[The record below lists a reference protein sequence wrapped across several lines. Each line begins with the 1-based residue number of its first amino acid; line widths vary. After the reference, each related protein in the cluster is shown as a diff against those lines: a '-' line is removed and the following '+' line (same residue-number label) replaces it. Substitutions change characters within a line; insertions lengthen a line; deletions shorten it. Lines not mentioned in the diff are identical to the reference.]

1 MSQIKIYL
9 FALIS
14 MTFWALSFVW
24 YKDAFLS
31 YGPITIIFFRLI
43 LSVTLLLMITK
54 IFKKNLR
61 LERNDYKYMALLS
74 FFEPF
79 CYFLGEGFGMQYVSP
94 TTGAI
99 IISTIP
105 LITPFVLMLMNLK
118 ETIHF
123 KNFIG
128 MVISFAGIILVV
140 TSDNASFSAS
150 LKGISLLFVAVISAI
165 FFSIILKKVGN
176 RYNSMVIV
184 FWQNIFSLFYFLPLF
199 LTLEL
204 ESFLSSSHEPAA
216 YFAIIKLGTF
226 PSTIS
231 FILFIPV
238 VTYLGASKANA
249 FANLIPVITAI
260 FSYFYLGEQFLP
272 LKALGVATVIGGLF
286 FSQMR
291 FIKTKTLGGEH
302 E

>member
-1 MSQIKIYL
+1 LSQIKIYS

-24 YKDAFLS
+24 YKDAFIS
-31 YGPITIIFFRLI
+31 YGPVTIIFFRLI
-43 LSVTLLLMITK
+43 LSVSLLLIVTRIIRK
-54 IFKKNLR
+54 DLR
-61 LERNDYKYMALLS
+61 LEKKDYRYMALLS

-79 CYFLGEGFGMQYVSP
+79 CYFLGEGFGMQHVSP

-123 KNFIG
+123 KNFLG
-128 MVISFAGIILVV
+128 MMISFAGIILVV
-140 TSDNASFSAS
+140 TSDNASFAAS
-150 LKGISLLFVAVISAI
+150 LKGVSLLFVAVISAI

-184 FWQNIFSLFYFLPLF
+184 FWQNIFSVLYFMPLF
-199 LTLEL
+199 LALEL
-204 ESFLSSSHEPAA
+204 ESFMASSHEPAA
-216 YFAIIKLGTF
+216 YLAIIKLGTF

-238 VTYLGASKANA
+238 VTYLGATKANA
-249 FANLIPVITAI
+249 FANIIPVITAI
-260 FSYFYLGEQFLP
+260 FSYFYLGEQFSL
-272 LKALGVATVIGGLF
+272 LKILGVAAVITGLF

-291 FIKTKTLGGEH
+291 FIKTKIAEV
-302 E
+302 

>member
-1 MSQIKIYL
+1 MSQIKIYS

-24 YKDAFLS
+24 YKDAFIS
-31 YGPITIIFFRLI
+31 YGPVTIIFFRLI
-43 LSVTLLLMITK
+43 LSVSLLLIVTRIIRK
-54 IFKKNLR
+54 DLR
-61 LERNDYKYMALLS
+61 LEKKDYRYMALLS

-79 CYFLGEGFGMQYVSP
+79 CYFLGEGFGMQHVSP

-123 KNFIG
+123 KNFLG
-128 MVISFAGIILVV
+128 MMISFAGIILVV
-140 TSDNASFSAS
+140 TSDNASFAAS
-150 LKGISLLFVAVISAI
+150 LKGVSLLFVAVISAI

-184 FWQNIFSLFYFLPLF
+184 FWQNIFSVLYFMPLF
-199 LTLEL
+199 LALEL
-204 ESFLSSSHEPAA
+204 ESFMASSHEPAA
-216 YFAIIKLGTF
+216 YLAIIKLGTF

-238 VTYLGASKANA
+238 VTYLGATKANA
-249 FANLIPVITAI
+249 FANIIPVITAI
-260 FSYFYLGEQFLP
+260 FSYFYLGEQFSL
-272 LKALGVATVIGGLF
+272 LKILGVAAVITGLF

-291 FIKTKTLGGEH
+291 FIKTKIAEV
-302 E
+302 

>member
-1 MSQIKIYL
+1 MSQIKIYS

-24 YKDAFLS
+24 YKDAFIS
-31 YGPITIIFFRLI
+31 YGPVTIIFFRLI
-43 LSVTLLLMITK
+43 LSVSLLLIVTRIIRK
-54 IFKKNLR
+54 DLR
-61 LERNDYKYMALLS
+61 LEKKDYRYMALLS

-79 CYFLGEGFGMQYVSP
+79 CYFLGEGFGMQHVSP

-123 KNFIG
+123 KNFLG
-128 MVISFAGIILVV
+128 MMISFAGIILVV
-140 TSDNASFSAS
+140 TSDNASFAAS
-150 LKGISLLFVAVISAI
+150 LKGVSLLFVAVISAI

-184 FWQNIFSLFYFLPLF
+184 FWQNIFSVLYFMPLF
-199 LTLEL
+199 LALEL
-204 ESFLSSSHEPAA
+204 ESFMASLHEPAA
-216 YFAIIKLGTF
+216 YLAIIKLGTF

-238 VTYLGASKANA
+238 VTYLGATKANA
-249 FANLIPVITAI
+249 FANIIPVITAI
-260 FSYFYLGEQFLP
+260 FSYFYLGEQFSL
-272 LKALGVATVIGGLF
+272 LKILGV
-286 FSQMR
+286 
-291 FIKTKTLGGEH
+291 
-302 E
+302 

>member
-1 MSQIKIYL
+1 MSQIKIYS

-24 YKDAFLS
+24 YKDAFIS
-31 YGPITIIFFRLI
+31 YGPVTIIFFRLI
-43 LSVTLLLMITK
+43 LSVFLLLIVTK
-54 IFKKNLR
+54 IIRKDLRIEKK
-61 LERNDYKYMALLS
+61 DYRYMALLS

-79 CYFLGEGFGMQYVSP
+79 CYFLGEGFGMQHVSP

-123 KNFIG
+123 KNFLG
-128 MVISFAGIILVV
+128 MMISFAGIILVV

-150 LKGISLLFVAVISAI
+150 LKGVSLLFVAVISAI

-184 FWQNIFSLFYFLPLF
+184 FWQNIFSVLYFMPLF
-199 LTLEL
+199 IALEL
-204 ESFLSSSHEPAA
+204 ESFMASSHDSAA

-238 VTYLGASKANA
+238 VTYLGATKANA
-249 FANLIPVITAI
+249 FANIIPVITAI
-260 FSYFYLGEQFLP
+260 FSYFYLGEQFSI
-272 LKALGVATVIGGLF
+272 LKIIGVAAVITGLF

-291 FIKTKTLGGEH
+291 FLKTKTAEV
-302 E
+302 

>member
-1 MSQIKIYL
+1 VTRIIR
-9 FALIS
+9 
-14 MTFWALSFVW
+14 
-24 YKDAFLS
+24 KD
-31 YGPITIIFFRLI
+31 
-43 LSVTLLLMITK
+43 
-54 IFKKNLR
+54 LR
-61 LERNDYKYMALLS
+61 LEKKDYRYMALLS

-79 CYFLGEGFGMQYVSP
+79 CYFLGEGFGMQHVSP

-123 KNFIG
+123 KNFLG
-128 MVISFAGIILVV
+128 MMISFAGIILVV
-140 TSDNASFSAS
+140 TSDNASFAAS
-150 LKGISLLFVAVISAI
+150 LKGVSLLFVAVISAI

-184 FWQNIFSLFYFLPLF
+184 FWQNIFSVLYFMPLF
-199 LTLEL
+199 LALEL
-204 ESFLSSSHEPAA
+204 ESFMASSHEPAA
-216 YFAIIKLGTF
+216 YLAIIKLGTF

-238 VTYLGASKANA
+238 VTYLGATKANA
-249 FANLIPVITAI
+249 FANIIPVITAI
-260 FSYFYLGEQFLP
+260 FSYFYLGEQFSL
-272 LKALGVATVIGGLF
+272 LKILGVAAVITGLF

-291 FIKTKTLGGEH
+291 FIKTKIAEV
-302 E
+302 

>member
-1 MSQIKIYL
+1 LSQIKIYS

-24 YKDAFLS
+24 YKDAFIS
-31 YGPITIIFFRLI
+31 YGPVTIIFFRLI
-43 LSVTLLLMITK
+43 LSVSLLLIVTK
-54 IFKKNLR
+54 IIRKDLRIEKK
-61 LERNDYKYMALLS
+61 DYRYMALLS

-79 CYFLGEGFGMQYVSP
+79 CYFLGEGFGMQHVSP

-123 KNFIG
+123 KNFLG
-128 MVISFAGIILVV
+128 MMISFAGIILVV

-150 LKGISLLFVAVISAI
+150 LKGVSLLFVAVISAI

-184 FWQNIFSLFYFLPLF
+184 FWQNIFSVLYFMPLF
-199 LTLEL
+199 LALEL
-204 ESFLSSSHEPAA
+204 GSFMASSHEPAA
-216 YFAIIKLGTF
+216 YLAIIKLGTF

-238 VTYLGASKANA
+238 VTYLGATKANA
-249 FANLIPVITAI
+249 FANIIPVITAI
-260 FSYFYLGEQFLP
+260 FSYFYLGEQFSL
-272 LKALGVATVIGGLF
+272 LKILGVAAVITGLF

-291 FIKTKTLGGEH
+291 FLKTKTAEV
-302 E
+302 

>member
-1 MSQIKIYL
+1 MSQIKIYS

-24 YKDAFLS
+24 YKDAFIS
-31 YGPITIIFFRLI
+31 YGPVTIIFFRLI
-43 LSVTLLLMITK
+43 LSVSLLLIVTRIIRK
-54 IFKKNLR
+54 DLR
-61 LERNDYKYMALLS
+61 LEKKDYRYMALLF

-79 CYFLGEGFGMQYVSP
+79 CYFLGEGFGMQHVSP

-123 KNFIG
+123 KNFLG
-128 MVISFAGIILVV
+128 MMISFAGIILVV
-140 TSDNASFSAS
+140 TSDNASFAAS
-150 LKGISLLFVAVISAI
+150 LKGVSLLFVAVISAI

-184 FWQNIFSLFYFLPLF
+184 FWQNIFSVLYFMPLF
-199 LTLEL
+199 LALEL
-204 ESFLSSSHEPAA
+204 ESFMASSHEPAA
-216 YFAIIKLGTF
+216 YLAIIKLGTF

-238 VTYLGASKANA
+238 VTYLGATKANA
-249 FANLIPVITAI
+249 FANIIPVITAI
-260 FSYFYLGEQFLP
+260 FSYFYLGEQFSL
-272 LKALGVATVIGGLF
+272 LKILGVAAVITGLF

-291 FIKTKTLGGEH
+291 FIKTKIAEV
-302 E
+302 

>member
-1 MSQIKIYL
+1 MSQIKIYS

-24 YKDAFLS
+24 YKDAFIS
-31 YGPITIIFFRLI
+31 YGPVTIIFFRLI
-43 LSVTLLLMITK
+43 LSVSLLLIVTRIIRK
-54 IFKKNLR
+54 DLR
-61 LERNDYKYMALLS
+61 LEKKDYRYMALLS

-79 CYFLGEGFGMQYVSP
+79 CYFLGEGFGMQHVSP

-105 LITPFVLMLMNLK
+105 LLTPFVLMLMNLK

-123 KNFIG
+123 KNFLG
-128 MVISFAGIILVV
+128 MMISFAGIILVV
-140 TSDNASFSAS
+140 TSDNASFAAS
-150 LKGISLLFVAVISAI
+150 LKGVSLLFVAVISAI

-184 FWQNIFSLFYFLPLF
+184 FWQNIFSVLYFMPLF
-199 LTLEL
+199 LALEL
-204 ESFLSSSHEPAA
+204 ESFMASSHEPAA
-216 YFAIIKLGTF
+216 YLAIIKLGTF

-238 VTYLGASKANA
+238 VTYLGATKANA
-249 FANLIPVITAI
+249 FANIIPVITAI
-260 FSYFYLGEQFLP
+260 FSYFYLGEQFSL
-272 LKALGVATVIGGLF
+272 LKILGVAAVITGLF

-291 FIKTKTLGGEH
+291 FIKTKIAEV
-302 E
+302 

>member
-1 MSQIKIYL
+1 MSQIKIYS

-24 YKDAFLS
+24 YKDAFIS
-31 YGPITIIFFRLI
+31 YGPVTIIFFRLI
-43 LSVTLLLMITK
+43 LSVSLLLITAK
-54 IFKKNLR
+54 IIRKDLRIEKK
-61 LERNDYKYMALLS
+61 DYRYMALLS

-79 CYFLGEGFGMQYVSP
+79 CYFLGEGFGMQHVSP

-123 KNFIG
+123 KNFLG
-128 MVISFAGIILVV
+128 MMISFAGIILVV

-150 LKGISLLFVAVISAI
+150 LKGVSLLFVAVISAI

-184 FWQNIFSLFYFLPLF
+184 FWQNIFSVLYFMPLF
-199 LTLEL
+199 LALEL
-204 ESFLSSSHEPAA
+204 GSFMASSHEPAA
-216 YFAIIKLGTF
+216 YLAIIKLGTF

-238 VTYLGASKANA
+238 VTYLGATKANA
-249 FANLIPVITAI
+249 FANIIPVITAI
-260 FSYFYLGEQFLP
+260 FSYFYLGEQFSL
-272 LKALGVATVIGGLF
+272 LKILGVAAVITGLF

-291 FIKTKTLGGEH
+291 FLKTKTAEV
-302 E
+302 

>member
-1 MSQIKIYL
+1 MSQIKIYS

-24 YKDAFLS
+24 YKDAFIS
-31 YGPITIIFFRLI
+31 YGPVTIIFFRLI
-43 LSVTLLLMITK
+43 LSVSLLLIVTRIIRK
-54 IFKKNLR
+54 DLR
-61 LERNDYKYMALLS
+61 LEKKDYRYMALLS

-79 CYFLGEGFGMQYVSP
+79 CYFLGEDFEMQHVSP

-123 KNFIG
+123 KNFLG
-128 MVISFAGIILVV
+128 MMISFAGIILVV
-140 TSDNASFSAS
+140 TSDNASFAAS
-150 LKGISLLFVAVISAI
+150 LKGVSLLFVAVISAI

-184 FWQNIFSLFYFLPLF
+184 FWQNIFSVLYFMPLF
-199 LTLEL
+199 LALEL
-204 ESFLSSSHEPAA
+204 ESFMASSHEPAA
-216 YFAIIKLGTF
+216 YLAIIKLGTF

-238 VTYLGASKANA
+238 VTYLGATKANA
-249 FANLIPVITAI
+249 FANIIPVITAI
-260 FSYFYLGEQFLP
+260 FSYFYLGEQFSL
-272 LKALGVATVIGGLF
+272 LKILGVAAVITGLF

-291 FIKTKTLGGEH
+291 FIKTKIAEV
-302 E
+302 

>member
-1 MSQIKIYL
+1 
-9 FALIS
+9 

-24 YKDAFLS
+24 YKDAFIS
-31 YGPITIIFFRLI
+31 YGPVTIIFFRLI
-43 LSVTLLLMITK
+43 LSVSLLLIVTRIIRK
-54 IFKKNLR
+54 DLR
-61 LERNDYKYMALLS
+61 LEKKDYRYMALLS

-79 CYFLGEGFGMQYVSP
+79 CYFLGEGFGMQHVSP

-123 KNFIG
+123 KNFLG
-128 MVISFAGIILVV
+128 MMISFAGIILVV
-140 TSDNASFSAS
+140 TSDNASFAAS
-150 LKGISLLFVAVISAI
+150 LKGVSLLFVAVISAI

-184 FWQNIFSLFYFLPLF
+184 FWQNIFSVLYFMPLF
-199 LTLEL
+199 LALEL
-204 ESFLSSSHEPAA
+204 ESFMASSHEPAA
-216 YFAIIKLGTF
+216 YLAIIKLGTF

-238 VTYLGASKANA
+238 VTYLGATKANA
-249 FANLIPVITAI
+249 FANIIPVITAI
-260 FSYFYLGEQFLP
+260 FSYFYLGEQFSL
-272 LKALGVATVIGGLF
+272 LKILGVAAVITGLF

-291 FIKTKTLGGEH
+291 FIKTKIAEV
-302 E
+302 